1 MLDFDARRKF
11 KLVDMIEIMSQK
23 RDAKFIDLLN
33 NIRVGDVDSC
43 TDDILK
49 IHFVPQPLW
58 YTTYLCRKDEA
69 NRYNEGILN
78 SVSGKEIFIPVKD
91 DIPEKCSM
99 SIVLEVQNQ
108 KQCDTGALAMLLR
121 VKINARVMF
130 ATNVDLSDRL
140 INGKIG
146 TVKYFAIDHKEVE
159 TITLPLMTFLQGKK
173 GSIEMK
179 SLQGKTKGGRSKGKR
194 NE

>member
-1 MLDFDARRKF
+1 
-11 KLVDMIEIMSQK
+11 
-23 RDAKFIDLLN
+23 
-33 NIRVGDVDSC
+33 
-43 TDDILK
+43 
-49 IHFVPQPLW
+49 
-58 YTTYLCRKDEA
+58 
-69 NRYNEGILN
+69 
-78 SVSGKEIFIPVKD
+78 
-91 DIPEKCSM
+91 M

-140 INGKIG
+140 INGKIV

-159 TITLPLMTFLQGKK
+159 TIMLPLMTFLQGKK